1 MGALYN
7 ISCPASLTYAGFA
20 WEFLRR
26 NPNYRIAYE
35 RSRASANLPHKINSG
50 GSYIRLKSASK
61 AAEKWGLQ
69 SFANPDLD
77 YLEAHVFWTH
87 EAFHHALP
95 IEFGRET
102 AANLS
107 EKSIRFSDISCTRQ
121 HLITQNGQRE
131 TVLKSPFFWLQLHGQ
146 PPSPTKENSRIIVQL
161 DGRSGMRRRL
171 DVLQCLADLRDD
183 KSYDDAQEKP
193 PQMFENLQ
201 FYLKILDLKP
211 LEMSY
216 KDMSALIIG
225 EERTE
230 TDWDSHGCSLKS
242 KMVRGTTR
250 AVELMETDYL
260 KLLTR

>member
-1 MGALYN
+1 MGALYD
-7 ISCPASLTYAGFA
+7 ISYPTSLSYAGFA

-35 RSRASANLPHKINSG
+35 RSRASAHLPHKISSG
-50 GSYIRLKSASK
+50 GSYIRLKAPSK

-77 YLEAHVFWTH
+77 YLKAHVFWSH
-87 EAFHHALP
+87 KVFNQWLP
-95 IEFGRET
+95 IKFGLEK
-102 AANLS
+102 ASNLS
-107 EKSIRFSDISCTRQ
+107 EKSIRFSDISCTRH
-121 HLITQNGQRE
+121 HLVTQDGRRE

-146 PPSPTKENSRIIVQL
+146 PPSPTKENDRIIIQI

-171 DVLQCLADLRDD
+171 EVLQFLADLRDD
-183 KSYDDAQEKP
+183 KSYDDVNENR

-216 KDMSALIIG
+216 KDMSSLIIG
-225 EERTE
+225 KDRTLA
-230 TDWDSHGCSLKS
+230 DWDSHGCSLKS

-250 AVELMETDYL
+250 AMELMQSDYL
-260 KLLTR
+260 NLLTR